1 MQPALF
7 CGPGPFPGSRALE
20 GPKVGRKPGAGFIVI
35 LGLSSTP
42 SYKAKKTMADRCPYP
57 FPPAG
62 AKPSG
67 HVSVFV
73 SPPNSSLQRPSGNK
87 DQPFLQTPSPTLFPP
102 THSPLP
108 GAILHVEKSIK
119 FVKVK
124 ISDWDQKT
132 DRKSIFFKII
142 F

>member
-73 SPPNSSLQRPSGNK
+73 SPPGRSRLAVRVFSTRRVGCVQRHSCTELERTIDLALK
-87 DQPFLQTPSPTLFPP
+87 RVD
-102 THSPLP
+102 THTIDLGLNGVCCSC
-108 GAILHVEKSIK
+108 
-119 FVKVK
+119 
-124 ISDWDQKT
+124 
-132 DRKSIFFKII
+132 
-142 F
+142 